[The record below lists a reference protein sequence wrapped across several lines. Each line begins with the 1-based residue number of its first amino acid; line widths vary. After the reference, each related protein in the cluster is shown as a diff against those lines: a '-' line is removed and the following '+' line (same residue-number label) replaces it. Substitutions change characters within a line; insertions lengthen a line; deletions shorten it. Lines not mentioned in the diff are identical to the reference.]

1 MGLDAAHYKMLCNLC
16 NQNATPSELFLTAVQ
31 SSCLAQ
37 QMADLSYHVQW
48 SRHLLSCLCGILG
61 ADLLIGARAVVFN
74 PHFRYFFSPDVRDS
88 ELGSIQSWPA
98 GSALL
103 LLDSFEPTQR
113 AQILVQASN
122 HRGIVWVLRQDQTSV
137 TAASDLLSLRRYQSL
152 LVALPPKSLALHPM
166 SCWQDLRWDSKHARF
181 SSQVRVSTM
190 ANEGILRLA
199 LLLHCSILTCN
210 LV

>member
-1 MGLDAAHYKMLCNLC
+1 
-16 NQNATPSELFLTAVQ
+16 
-31 SSCLAQ
+31 
-37 QMADLSYHVQW
+37 MADLSYHVPW

-103 LLDSFEPTQR
+103 LQDSFASEPTQR

-122 HRGIVWVLRQDQTSV
+122 HCGVV
-137 TAASDLLSLRRYQSL
+137 
-152 LVALPPKSLALHPM
+152 
-166 SCWQDLRWDSKHARF
+166 
-181 SSQVRVSTM
+181 
-190 ANEGILRLA
+190 
-199 LLLHCSILTCN
+199 
-210 LV
+210 